1 MMKPLKGIKVLD
13 VTYYLPGP
21 YAAMRLAKMGATV
34 IKVEPPGGDPAKTMG
49 DGIVHRAN
57 NEEKNIVEIDL
68 KTPEGQLSMVELI
81 KTTDVILES
90 FRPGV
95 MERLGFSYET
105 MKKYKPDIVYCS
117 LTGYGHKSPLAEF
130 GSHDINYMALSGL
143 LSQFIDEKG
152 NPVPPK
158 NTIADYVGALNVTE
172 GILAAL
178 VHKYKTGEGSFVD
191 VAIADALFS
200 FQGTHQAYIDAGI
213 SEQGIPEIDGTRI
226 AYGIYKTKDQRHIAL
241 GALEPKF
248 WDNFCIFANR
258 PEWKSIAFNKV
269 GTAAHG
275 EVCAFIETYT
285 WDEWLEISLR
295 TDFCVTPV
303 MDVTELSKHPHWQLK
318 VLSLK

>member
-1 MMKPLKGIKVLD
+1 MLD

-21 YAAMRLAKMGATV
+21 YAAMRLAEMGATV
-34 IKVEPPGGDPAKTMG
+34 IKVEPPGGDPAKMMG

-57 NEEKNIVEIDL
+57 NKGKEIVEIDL
-68 KTPEGQLSMVELI
+68 KTSEGQLSMVELI
-81 KTTDVILES
+81 KTADVILES

-117 LTGYGHKSPLAEF
+117 MTGYGHKSPLAEF
-130 GSHDINYMALSGL
+130 GSHDINYMALSGVL
-143 LSQFIDEKG
+143 AQFIDAEG

-178 VHKYKTGEGSFVD
+178 VRKLQTGEGSFVD
-191 VAIADALFS
+191 VALADSMFS
-200 FQGTHQAYIDAGI
+200 FQETHLAYIEQGI
-213 SEQGIPEIDGTRI
+213 SEHGIPEIDGTRI
-226 AYGIYKTKDQRHIAL
+226 AYGLYETKDHRHVAL

-248 WDNFCIFANR
+248 WDNFCVFANR
-258 PEWKSIAFNKV
+258 PDWKRMAFRKV
-269 GTAAHG
+269 GTPEHE
-275 EVCAFIETYT
+275 EVSAFFGFYT
-285 WDEWLEISLR
+285 WHEWLEISLR

-303 MDVTELSKHPHWQLK
+303 MSVTELSKHPHWQSK
-318 VLSLK
+318 AISLK